1 MMGSQSFPHVLSTP
15 STICPPIPSHL
26 SSLMFPLGERIPT
39 SLSWRRSVRGP
50 LLNPH
55 WLHPPQRREMI
66 CLSFKDKMVSLP
78 VFLFLYSFIFGCAG
92 SSLLHR
98 LFSSCSEWGLLFVEV
113 CGLLIAV
120 ASLVADHGLQ
130 NRGSRVVAH
139 GLISS
144 VTCGIFLDQE

>member
-26 SSLMFPLGERIPT
+26 SSLIFPLGERIPT

-98 LFSSCSEWGLLFVEV
+98 LFSSRGEQRLLSSFNVQASHCGGFSYCGAQVLGHAGFSSCSV
-113 CGLLIAV
+113 
-120 ASLVADHGLQ
+120 
-130 NRGSRVVAH
+130 
-139 GLISS
+139 
-144 VTCGIFLDQE
+144 

>member
-1 MMGSQSFPHVLSTP
+1 MDVVMMGSQSFPHILLSTP

-26 SSLMFPLGERIPT
+26 SSFMFPLGERIPT

-78 VFLFLYSFIFGCAG
+78 VFLYIHLFLAVLG
-92 SSLLHR
+92 LHCCTG
-98 LFSSCSEWGLLFVEV
+98 F
-113 CGLLIAV
+113 
-120 ASLVADHGLQ
+120 SLVAASGGYSSWRCVGFSLWWLLLLQ
-130 NRGSRVVAH
+130 TTGSRAEA
-139 GLISS
+139 
-144 VTCGIFLDQE
+144 QEL